1 MKDLLPLLALLR
13 GLLIDLSN
21 CVQHLCWVL
30 FHALVARRATLRK
43 IVTSSVR
50 SAGHLWR
57 CYRKFRHLDEGPF
70 VPGPATGWIIDVY
83 KAVGFFFEVL
93 VGGIRADRAPLGRIV
108 RGATLAACSI
118 YRCYRGLRRPARL
131 TGAETA

>member
-30 FHALVARRATLRK
+30 FHALVARRAALRK
-43 IVTSSVR
+43 IFTSSAL

-57 CYRKFRHLDEGPF
+57 CYRRFRHLDEGPF
-70 VPGPATGWIIDVY
+70 VPGPATGWVIDVY

-93 VGGIRADRAPLGRIV
+93 VGGIRARRAPPGRIL
-108 RGATLAACSI
+108 RGAFGAGCSL
-118 YRCYRGLRRPARL
+118 YRCYRILRRPAAPA
-131 TGAETA
+131 TT